1 MPIRRFPPPWS
12 VEEQPAVR
20 HSLSAT
26 LKDRRVYF
34 EEKDRRVYFEEKD
47 RRVYFEDES
56 VRQMSMQRLT
66 RDEARRK
73 ASNIAKLPELLRP

>member
-12 VEEQPAVR
+12 VEEQPAVS

-34 EEKDRRVYFEEKD
+34 G
-47 RRVYFEDES
+47 DES